1 MTLYPRAA
9 PAPTRSGTA
18 FARRTTTL
26 LTGHGKLTGKTTLL
40 SILLSRRARG
50 GQLAGLAVNPG
61 KTIIV
66 SEERPLVVELNADAT
81 DYVQV
86 VETAPDEFERYYQ
99 ALRMVLED
107 APQKL
112 TRGDILAE
120 WPADFDKP
128 SGTTLKT
135 WLGRAVERGIIVCE
149 GTGRKAD
156 PYRYFLQETEAK
168 WREKMG
174 PELYDLL
181 HEQECKFGWKS
192 LQEKKALDR
201 EYDMSSTGAA
211 GGDDAI

>member
-1 MTLYPRAA
+1 
-9 PAPTRSGTA
+9 
-18 FARRTTTL
+18 
-26 LTGHGKLTGKTTLL
+26 
-40 SILLSRRARG
+40 
-50 GQLAGLAVNPG
+50 
-61 KTIIV
+61 
-66 SEERPLVVELNADAT
+66 
-81 DYVQV
+81 
-86 VETAPDEFERYYQ
+86 
-99 ALRMVLED
+99 MVLED

-135 WLGRAVERGIIVCE
+135 WLGRAVERGIILCE

-156 PYRYFLQETEAK
+156 PYRYFLRETEAK

-192 LQEKKALDR
+192 LQEKKALDG
-201 EYDMSSTGAA
+201 EYDVGSTGTAGAA
-211 GGDDAI
+211 GAADAALLGRCVLDTLCISGRMRWITPFEGWPRWLLQR

>member
-1 MTLYPRAA
+1 MTAA
-9 PAPTRSGTA
+9 RWP
-18 FARRTTTL
+18 FRTQ
-26 LTGHGKLTGKTTLL
+26 K
-40 SILLSRRARG
+40 A
-50 GQLAGLAVNPG
+50 
-61 KTIIV
+61 
-66 SEERPLVVELNADAT
+66 EADAS
-81 DYVQV
+81 DS
-86 VETAPDEFERYYQ
+86 ASPSSSLIPHPSSFF
-99 ALRMVLED
+99 
-107 APQKL
+107 
-112 TRGDILAE
+112 E
-120 WPADFDKP
+120 WPAEFDKP
-128 SGTTLKT
+128 GDTTLKT

-156 PYRYFLQETEAK
+156 PYRYFLLETEAK